1 MPSQYTKSTYFI
13 TFKFENFQQINLK
26 QSPLALLAQ
35 TCSAIESNLRSGFK
49 PRIGGYSAI
58 SKQQQIEAVKKPKE
72 NALQPS
78 PGRKHGVPSTA
89 FKSEKFDKKVV
100 KRPASSRSPVKT
112 TPSPKK
118 QKLSEAKT
126 PTEQA
131 KRKSSESFNSPSG
144 SSNPPIPQPYKLNEN
159 LLKQAQ
165 LQMQMMNPMHYY
177 MKTIENQLKSSQHVC
192 NWMVNNVT
200 CGKKFSTPDQL
211 LSHLQT
217 HAMTSQQP
225 SYPPISS
232 LHSKQMLQSA
242 YSLLQSQQNQLAS
255 MQLAAN
261 TPRLGLPMYTFPS
274 IFNQGNVGSF
284 PVFPTKT
291 PTASNYYF
299 PFNNVLS

>member
-49 PRIGGYSAI
+49 PRISGYSAL

-78 PGRKHGVPSTA
+78 PGGKHGVPSVA
-89 FKSEKFDKKVV
+89 FKAFKEKFDKKVV
-100 KRPASSRSPVKT
+100 KRPSSSCSPVKT

-118 QKLSEAKT
+118 QRLSEAKT

-131 KRKSSESFNSPSG
+131 KRKSSESFSSPGS
-144 SSNPPIPQPYKLNEN
+144 SSNPSVPQPYKLNEN

-165 LQMQMMNPMHYY
+165 LQMQIMNPMHYY
-177 MKTIENQLKSSQHVC
+177 MKTIEDQLKSSQHVC

-232 LHSKQMLQSA
+232 LHSNQMLQSA
-242 YSLLQSQQNQLAS
+242 YSLLQSQQNQLAT
-255 MQLAAN
+255 MQFAKQN
-261 TPRLGLPMYTFPS
+261 NLGAYPMYKPTS
-274 IFNQGNVGSF
+274 MFNQGNIANLS
-284 PVFPTKT
+284 
-291 PTASNYYF
+291 ASLPFYYN
-299 PFNNVLS
+299 PFNHVLS